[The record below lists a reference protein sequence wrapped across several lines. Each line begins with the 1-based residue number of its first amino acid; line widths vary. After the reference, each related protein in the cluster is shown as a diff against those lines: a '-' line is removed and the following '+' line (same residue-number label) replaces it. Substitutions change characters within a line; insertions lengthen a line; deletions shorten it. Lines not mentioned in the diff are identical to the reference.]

1 MDNQLPTK
9 QLISINA
16 DTETIDM
23 LRELADKARKNKSQ
37 YFRDLIRERYAVEF
51 PAVSI
56 VAQTP
61 EAGA

>member
-23 LRELADKARKNKSQ
+23 LRGLAETAPKNKPQ
-37 YFRDLIRERYAVEF
+37 FCRYLFRDRSAVES